1 MYSERYRRE
10 PDMNSPILRTSFVL
24 LICLTFLSFKPCAAL
39 AGEATDQI
47 KQTVDAVLDVL
58 NNKELKKP
66 ENKELRE
73 KKIRDIINKQFDFEE
88 MAKRS
93 LALNWNKRTP
103 DEKKE
108 FVALYSDLLEDTYIR
123 KMERYENEKVAY
135 LDEKIT
141 GQYAVVR
148 TKIVKPQESEV
159 PVEYRIFKK
168 SDKWEIY
175 DIIVEGVSLVNNYRS
190 QFSQII
196 RSSSYEEL
204 VKKLRSKT
212 LKETK

>member
-1 MYSERYRRE
+1 
-10 PDMNSPILRTSFVL
+10 MNRPLLRMSAVL
-24 LICLTFLSFKPCAAL
+24 LICLSFLSIRPYQAF
-39 AGEATDQI
+39 AGEATDQV

-58 NNKELKKP
+58 NDKELKKP
-66 ENKELRE
+66 ENRELRT
-73 KKIRDIINKQFDFEE
+73 KKIREIVDKRFDFEE

-93 LALNWNKRTP
+93 LALNWGKRTP
-103 DEKKE
+103 EERKE
-108 FVALYSDLLEDTYIR
+108 FVTLFSDLLENTYIR
-123 KMERYENEKVAY
+123 KIERYENEKVAY
-135 LDEKIT
+135 LDERIT

-148 TKIVKPQESEV
+148 TKIVKQQESEI

-168 SDKWEIY
+168 ADKWEVY

-204 VKKLRSKT
+204 VKKLKNKT

>member
-1 MYSERYRRE
+1 
-10 PDMNSPILRTSFVL
+10 MNSPLLRMSFVF
-24 LICLTFLSFKPCAAL
+24 LICLSFLSFRPCAAL
-39 AGEATDQI
+39 AGEATDQV
-47 KQTVDAVLDVL
+47 KQTVDAVMDVL

-66 ENKELRE
+66 EKKELRE
-73 KKIRDIINKQFDFEE
+73 KNIREIVTKRFDFEE

-103 DEKKE
+103 EEKKE
-108 FVALYSDLLEDTYIR
+108 FVALFSDLLENTYVKKI
-123 KMERYENEKVAY
+123 ERYENEKVVY

-148 TKIVKPQESEV
+148 TKIVKPQEAEV

-168 SDKWEIY
+168 ADKWEVY

-196 RSSSYEEL
+196 RSGSYEEL
-204 VKKLRSKT
+204 VKKLKSKT

>member
-1 MYSERYRRE
+1 
-10 PDMNSPILRTSFVL
+10 MNSQIVRIFLFL
-24 LICLTFLSFKPCAAL
+24 LVCISLITFKPPAAF
-39 AGEATDQI
+39 AGEATDQV
-47 KQTVDAVLDVL
+47 KQTIDAVLEIL

-66 ENKELRE
+66 ENRELRT
-73 KKIRDIINKQFDFEE
+73 KKIRDVINQRFDFEE

-93 LALNWNKRTP
+93 LALNWSKRTP
-103 DEKKE
+103 EEKKE
-108 FVALYSDLLEDTYIR
+108 FVALFSDLLENTYIR
-123 KMERYENEKVAY
+123 KIERYENEKVVY

-141 GQYAVVR
+141 GEYAVVR
-148 TKIVKPQESEV
+148 TKIVKTQEAEI
-159 PVEYRIFKK
+159 PVEYRILKK
-168 SDKWEIY
+168 ADKWEVY

-204 VKKLRSKT
+204 VKKLKSKT

>member
-1 MYSERYRRE
+1 MSV
-10 PDMNSPILRTSFVL
+10 VL
-24 LICLTFLSFKPCAAL
+24 LICLSVLSIRPHQAI
-39 AGEATDQI
+39 AGEATDQV

-66 ENKELRE
+66 ENRELRT
-73 KKIRDIINKQFDFEE
+73 KKIREIVNKRFDFEE

-93 LALNWNKRTP
+93 LALNWGKRTP
-103 DEKKE
+103 EERKE
-108 FVALYSDLLEDTYIR
+108 FVTLFSDLLENTYVR
-123 KMERYENEKVAY
+123 KIERYENEKVVY
-135 LDEKIT
+135 LDERIT

-148 TKIVKPQESEV
+148 TKIIKPQEAEI
-159 PVEYRIFKK
+159 PVEYRIFKETG
-168 SDKWEIY
+168 KWEVY

-204 VKKLRSKT
+204 VKKLRNKT

>member
-1 MYSERYRRE
+1 
-10 PDMNSPILRTSFVL
+10 MNRPIIRMSVVL
-24 LICLTFLSFKPCAAL
+24 LICLSFLSIRPHKAI
-39 AGEATDQI
+39 AGEATDQV

-66 ENKELRE
+66 ENRELRTQ
-73 KKIRDIINKQFDFEE
+73 KIREIVNKRFDFEE

-93 LALNWNKRTP
+93 LALNWGKRTP
-103 DEKKE
+103 EERKE
-108 FVALYSDLLEDTYIR
+108 FVTLFSDLLENTYIR
-123 KMERYENEKVAY
+123 KIERYENEKVAY

-148 TKIVKPQESEV
+148 TKIIKQQEAEI
-159 PVEYRIFKK
+159 PVEYRIFKEA
-168 SDKWEIY
+168 DKWEVY

-204 VKKLRSKT
+204 VKKLRNKT

>member
-1 MYSERYRRE
+1 
-10 PDMNSPILRTSFVL
+10 MNNQILKMSVVL
-24 LICLTFLSFKPCAAL
+24 LICLSFLSFKPCAAL

-47 KQTVDAVLDVL
+47 KQTVDAVMGVL
-58 NNKELKKP
+58 NSKELKKP
-66 ENKELRE
+66 ESKELRA
-73 KKIRDIINKQFDFEE
+73 KKLREIVNKRFDFEE

-93 LALNWNKRTP
+93 LALNWSKRTP
-103 DEKKE
+103 EEKKE
-108 FVALYSDLLEDTYIR
+108 FVALFSDLLENTYIN
-123 KMERYENEKVAY
+123 KVERYEHETVVYTDEKV
-135 LDEKIT
+135 E
-141 GQYAVVR
+141 GQYAIVK
-148 TKIVKPQESEV
+148 TKIVKTQEAEI

-168 SDKWEIY
+168 AAKWEAY

-204 VKKLRSKT
+204 VKKLKNKT

>member
-1 MYSERYRRE
+1 MSV
-10 PDMNSPILRTSFVL
+10 VL
-24 LICLTFLSFKPCAAL
+24 LICLAFLSIRPLQAI
-39 AGEATDQI
+39 AGEATDQVR
-47 KQTVDAVLDVL
+47 QTVDAVMDVL

-66 ENKELRE
+66 ENRELRE
-73 KKIRDIINKQFDFEE
+73 KKIREIIDNRFDFEE

-93 LALNWNKRTP
+93 LALNWSKRTP
-103 DEKKE
+103 EERKE
-108 FVALYSDLLEDTYIR
+108 FVTLFSDLLESTYI
-123 KMERYENEKVAY
+123 KKIERYENEKIVY

-141 GQYAVVR
+141 GQYAIVR
-148 TKIVKPQESEV
+148 TKIVKPQEAEI

-168 SDKWEIY
+168 ADKWEVY

-204 VKKLRSKT
+204 IRKLKNKT
-212 LKETK
+212 IKEAK

>member
-1 MYSERYRRE
+1 
-10 PDMNSPILRTSFVL
+10 MNRPISRLFVVL
-24 LICLTFLSFKPCAAL
+24 LICLSFLSIRPLQAI

-47 KQTVDAVLDVL
+47 KQTVDAVIVVL

-66 ENKELRE
+66 ENNELRA
-73 KKIRDIINKQFDFEE
+73 KKLREIVNKRFDFEE

-93 LALNWNKRTP
+93 LALNWGKRIP
-103 DEKKE
+103 EERKE
-108 FVALYSDLLEDTYIR
+108 FVALFSDLLENTYI
-123 KMERYENEKVAY
+123 KKVERYEHETVVYTDEKV
-135 LDEKIT
+135 E
-141 GQYAVVR
+141 GQYAVVK
-148 TKIVKPQESEV
+148 TKIVKTQEVEI

-168 SDKWEIY
+168 ADKWEVY

-204 VKKLRSKT
+204 AKKLKNKT
-212 LKETK
+212 LKEAK

>member
-1 MYSERYRRE
+1 
-10 PDMNSPILRTSFVL
+10 MNNTFLKMSVVF
-24 LICLTFLSFKPCAAL
+24 LICLSFLSFKPCAAE
-39 AGEATDQI
+39 AGEATDQV

-66 ENKELRE
+66 ENREVRE
-73 KKIRDIINKQFDFEE
+73 KKIREIVNKRFDFEE

-93 LALNWNKRTP
+93 LALNWGKRTP
-103 DEKKE
+103 EERKE
-108 FVALYSDLLEDTYIR
+108 FVALFSDLLENTYI
-123 KMERYENEKVAY
+123 KKVERYENEKIVY

-148 TKIVKPQESEV
+148 TKIVKSQEAEI

-168 SDKWEIY
+168 TDKWEVY
-175 DIIVEGVSLVNNYRS
+175 DVIVEGVSLVNNYRS

-204 VKKLRSKT
+204 VKKLKNKT

>member
-1 MYSERYRRE
+1 
-10 PDMNSPILRTSFVL
+10 MNTPILRIFFVL
-24 LICLTFLSFKPCAAL
+24 LICLSFLSLKPCSAL
-39 AGEATDQI
+39 AGEATDQV
-47 KQTVDAVLDVL
+47 KQTVDAVMEVL

-66 ENKELRE
+66 ANMELRE
-73 KKIRDIINKQFDFEE
+73 KKIRDIINKRFDFEE

-93 LALNWNKRTP
+93 LALNWSKRTP
-103 DEKKE
+103 AEKKE
-108 FVALYSDLLEDTYIR
+108 FVSLFSDLLENTYVKKI
-123 KMERYENEKVAY
+123 ERYENEKVVY
-135 LDEKIT
+135 LDESIT

-148 TKIVKPQESEV
+148 TKIIKTQEAEI

-168 SDKWEIY
+168 ADKWEVY

-204 VKKLRSKT
+204 VKKLKKKT
-212 LKETK
+212 LKETP

>member
-1 MYSERYRRE
+1 MHSL
-10 PDMNSPILRTSFVL
+10 ILKISVMLLLCLSFV
-24 LICLTFLSFKPCAAL
+24 SAAPPSAL

-66 ENKELRE
+66 EKKEIRQ
-73 KKIRDIINKQFDFEE
+73 KKIREIVTQRFDFEE

-93 LALNWNKRTP
+93 LALNWSKRTP
-103 DEKKE
+103 AERKE
-108 FVALYSDLLEDTYIR
+108 FVTLFSDLLENTYI
-123 KMERYENEKVAY
+123 KKIERYENEKVVY
-135 LDEKIT
+135 LDERIT
-141 GQYAVVR
+141 GQYAIVR
-148 TKIVKPQESEV
+148 TKIVKAQEAEI

-168 SDKWEIY
+168 ADKWEVY

-212 LKETK
+212 LKETQ

>member
-1 MYSERYRRE
+1 
-10 PDMNSPILRTSFVL
+10 MNRQILRMSVIL
-24 LICLTFLSFKPCAAL
+24 LICLSFLSIRPRRAIG
-39 AGEATDQI
+39 GEATDQI

-66 ENKELRE
+66 EKKELRG
-73 KKIRDIINKQFDFEE
+73 KMIREIVNKQFDFEE

-93 LALNWNKRTP
+93 LALNWSKRTP
-103 DEKKE
+103 EERKE
-108 FVALYSDLLEDTYIR
+108 FVTLFSDLLENTYVKKI
-123 KMERYENEKVAY
+123 ERYENEKVVY
-135 LDEKIT
+135 LDERIT

-148 TKIVKPQESEV
+148 TKIVKTQETEI

-168 SDKWEIY
+168 ADKWEVY

-204 VKKLRSKT
+204 VKKLKNKT

>member
-1 MYSERYRRE
+1 
-10 PDMNSPILRTSFVL
+10 MNRPISRLSVVL
-24 LICLTFLSFKPCAAL
+24 LICLSFLSIRPLQAI
-39 AGEATDQI
+39 AGEATDQVR
-47 KQTVDAVLDVL
+47 QTVDAVMDIL
-58 NNKELKKP
+58 NSKELKKP
-66 ENKELRE
+66 ENRELRE
-73 KKIRDIINKQFDFEE
+73 KKIREIVNKRFDFEE

-93 LALNWNKRTP
+93 LALNWSKRTP
-103 DEKKE
+103 EERKE
-108 FVALYSDLLEDTYIR
+108 FVTLFSDLLESTYI
-123 KMERYENEKVAY
+123 KKIERYENEKIVY

-148 TKIVKPQESEV
+148 TKIVKTQEAEI

-168 SDKWEIY
+168 ADKWEAY

-204 VKKLRSKT
+204 VKKLKNKT

>member
-1 MYSERYRRE
+1 
-10 PDMNSPILRTSFVL
+10 MNRPIIRMSVVL
-24 LICLTFLSFKPCAAL
+24 FICLSFLSIRPHLAI
-39 AGEATDQI
+39 AGEATDQV

-66 ENKELRE
+66 ENRELRT
-73 KKIRDIINKQFDFEE
+73 KKIREIVNKRFDFEE

-93 LALNWNKRTP
+93 LALNWSKRTP
-103 DEKKE
+103 EERKE
-108 FVALYSDLLEDTYIR
+108 FVALFSDLLENTYIR
-123 KMERYENEKVAY
+123 KIERYENEKVAY
-135 LDEKIT
+135 LDERIT

-148 TKIVKPQESEV
+148 TKIIKQQEAEI
-159 PVEYRIFKK
+159 PVEYRIFKEA
-168 SDKWEIY
+168 DKWEVY

-204 VKKLRSKT
+204 VKKLRNKT

>member
-1 MYSERYRRE
+1 
-10 PDMNSPILRTSFVL
+10 MNSPVLRISLVF
-24 LICLTFLSFKPCAAL
+24 LIFLSFLHFAPCTAL
-39 AGEATDQI
+39 AGEATDQV

-66 ENKELRE
+66 EKRELRR
-73 KKIRDIINKQFDFEE
+73 KNIREIIDKRFDFEE
-88 MAKRS
+88 MGKRS

-108 FVALYSDLLEDTYIR
+108 FVVLFSDLLETTYI
-123 KMERYENEKVAY
+123 KKIERYENEKVVY

-148 TKIVKPQESEV
+148 TKIVKGQETDI

-168 SDKWEIY
+168 AGKWEVY

-212 LKETK
+212 LKETN

>member
-1 MYSERYRRE
+1 
-10 PDMNSPILRTSFVL
+10 MNRQILRMSVIL
-24 LICLTFLSFKPCAAL
+24 LICLSFLSIRPRQAIG
-39 AGEATDQI
+39 GEATDQI

-66 ENKELRE
+66 EKKELRG
-73 KKIRDIINKQFDFEE
+73 KMIREIVNKQFDFEE

-93 LALNWNKRTP
+93 LALNWSKRTP
-103 DEKKE
+103 EERKE
-108 FVALYSDLLEDTYIR
+108 FVTLFSDLLENTYVKKI
-123 KMERYENEKVAY
+123 ERYENEKVVY
-135 LDEKIT
+135 LDERIT

-148 TKIVKPQESEV
+148 TKIVKTQETEI

-168 SDKWEIY
+168 ADKWEVY

-204 VKKLRSKT
+204 VKKLKNKT
-212 LKETK
+212 LKEMK

>member
-1 MYSERYRRE
+1 
-10 PDMNSPILRTSFVL
+10 MNRQILRMSVIL
-24 LICLTFLSFKPCAAL
+24 LICLSFLSIRPRQAIG
-39 AGEATDQI
+39 GEATDQI

-66 ENKELRE
+66 EKKELRG
-73 KKIRDIINKQFDFEE
+73 KMIREIVNKQFDFEE

-93 LALNWNKRTP
+93 LALNWSKRTP
-103 DEKKE
+103 EERKE
-108 FVALYSDLLEDTYIR
+108 FVTLFSDLLENTYVKKI
-123 KMERYENEKVAY
+123 ERYENEKVVY
-135 LDEKIT
+135 LDERIT

-148 TKIVKPQESEV
+148 TKIVKTQETEI

-168 SDKWEIY
+168 ADKWEVY

-204 VKKLRSKT
+204 VKKLKNKT

>member
-1 MYSERYRRE
+1 
-10 PDMNSPILRTSFVL
+10 MNRPILRMCVVL
-24 LICLTFLSFKPCAAL
+24 FICLSFLSIRPHLAI
-39 AGEATDQI
+39 AGEATDQV

-66 ENKELRE
+66 ENRELRT
-73 KKIRDIINKQFDFEE
+73 KKIREIVNKRFDFEE

-93 LALNWNKRTP
+93 LALNWGKRTP
-103 DEKKE
+103 EERKE
-108 FVALYSDLLEDTYIR
+108 FVTLFSDLLENTYIR
-123 KMERYENEKVAY
+123 KIERYENEKVAY
-135 LDEKIT
+135 LDERIT

-148 TKIVKPQESEV
+148 TKIIKQQEAEI
-159 PVEYRIFKK
+159 PVEYRIFKEA
-168 SDKWEIY
+168 DKWEVY

-204 VKKLRSKT
+204 VRKLRNKT

>member
-1 MYSERYRRE
+1 
-10 PDMNSPILRTSFVL
+10 MNISILRLSFVL
-24 LICLTFLSFKPCAAL
+24 FICLSFLSFRPTAAR
-39 AGEATDQI
+39 AGEATDQV

-66 ENKELRE
+66 ENRELRT
-73 KKIRDIINKQFDFEE
+73 KKIRDIVNQRFDFEE

-93 LALNWNKRTP
+93 LALNWAKRTP
-103 DEKKE
+103 DERKE
-108 FVALYSDLLEDTYIR
+108 FVALFSDLLENTYVKKI
-123 KMERYENEKVAY
+123 ERYENEKVAY
-135 LDEKIT
+135 LDERIT

-148 TKIVKPQESEV
+148 TKILKAQEAEI

-168 SDKWEIY
+168 GGKWEVY

-204 VKKLRSKT
+204 VKKLRNKT
-212 LKETK
+212 LKEAK